1 MGWSL
6 MSRIKEELAT
16 LKETDIYSLLLFSL
30 FKLRNVPEYASLSE
44 LVYILDKD
52 SLLKL
57 CEYFGGMTLKIPTVN
72 ELESLVYTLVLYQ
85 YVNIDGMDYNE
96 AIKLIGHKSS
106 DLKRVKSDYRK
117 LCALLEEYDFKRRS

>member
-1 MGWSL
+1 
-6 MSRIKEELAT
+6 MSRIKEELST

-30 FKLRNVPEYASLSE
+30 FKLRDIPEYSSLSE

-57 CEYFGGMTLKIPTVN
+57 CEYFGGMTLKIPTVY

-85 YVNIDGMDYNE
+85 YVNIDGIDYNE

-117 LCALLEEYDFKRRS
+117 LCSILENYDFKKRL

>member
-1 MGWSL
+1 